1 MESTTIDDNRG
12 LNLFRNIVRRA
23 AKLIWWTC
31 TFQLGSKLR
40 HKWREH
46 NIGHSETPHLAPP
59 TDDYCLAMPLG
70 YAVGKWPSPPHLAV
84 ICHMFYVEM
93 LDEYQR
99 YLSNIPFSFDLF
111 FTTDSEEKKSTIEK
125 AFLQWEKGNVEIRL
139 APNRGRDIAPK
150 LITCRDIYDQYEF
163 FLHLHTKQTPHYQ
176 PLSEWRPYLLE
187 TLLGSKKI
195 VESVFE
201 CFRVDPKLGMIAPQH
216 FEPVRPFLG
225 WGWNFESAK
234 KAARR
239 MGIKISLDRRLD
251 FPSGSM
257 FWARSAAL
265 KPLLDCNFSLDE
277 FPNETGQIDGTISHV
292 IERLFFFSCER
303 AGYRWIKIVQPTLHE
318 CTQRIR
324 WAESQ
329 NELLGFIEN
338 YQYDLLESKRRKK
351 SWLLQ
356 RLGIRS
362 TNHTIDPPIE
372 SHRVAHAGHDLN
384 NPDFPRFQR
393 ATEAAHCEKT
403 KHD

>member
-1 MESTTIDDNRG
+1 METTTIDDNRSR
-12 LNLFRNIVRRA
+12 NLFSKVVRKA

-46 NIGHSETPHLAPP
+46 NMRRSKTPHLAPP
-59 TDDYCLAMPLG
+59 TDDYCLAVPLG
-70 YAVGKWPSPPHLAV
+70 YSFDKRLSPPHLAV
-84 ICHMFYVEM
+84 ICHMFYPEM
-93 LDEYQR
+93 LDEFQR
-99 YLSNIPFSFDLF
+99 CFLNIPLSFDLF
-111 FTTDSEEKKSTIEK
+111 LTTDLEDKKSAIEK
-125 AFLQWEKGNVEIRL
+125 AFLRWDKGKIEVRL
-139 APNRGRDIAPK
+139 APNRGRDIAPL
-150 LITCRDIYDQYEF
+150 LITCRDLYDQYEF
-163 FLHLHTKQTPHYQ
+163 FLHLHTKKTPHYQ
-176 PLSEWRPYLLE
+176 PLSNWGPYLLQ
-187 TLLGSKKI
+187 TLLGSEKI

-201 CFRVDPKLGMIAPQH
+201 CFHVDPKLGMIAPQH
-216 FEPVRPFLG
+216 IEQIRPHLG

-277 FPNETGQIDGTISHV
+277 FPNETGQIDGTMSHV

-303 AGYRWIKIVQPTLHE
+303 AGYRWIKIAQPALHE
-318 CTQRIR
+318 CSRRMR
-324 WAESQ
+324 WAESR
-329 NELLGFIEN
+329 NELSGFIEN

-351 SWLLQ
+351 SLFQ
-356 RLGIRS
+356 RLGITS
-362 TNHTIDPPIE
+362 ANHTIDPYSE
-372 SHRVAHAGHDLN
+372 LHRVAHPGPDLKN
-384 NPDFPRFQR
+384 ADFPCFQR
-393 ATEAAHCEKT
+393 VTEAAHCEKT